1 MNNSKKI
8 LIYTEKSEEARKRKC
23 VLAIKKQNKRS
34 VKGTFTLADSE
45 KTFTSLSST
54 KKLSLISINAALY
67 AVAIAV
73 TSPIPTPWG
82 VGHFRPGVV
91 IPAFFTVVFGPIIG
105 GVGAAIGCFLG
116 DFALSFFGLT
126 TPLLSL
132 IAGVPGNFGGFYVL
146 GWLISKRRSLASFV
160 ISSFVALIV
169 GNLVAAL
176 GVLAYFWFIVP
187 SWASW
192 PMNMKIAVVSGL
204 TLFWVVTMVIF
215 VIPLVPIIVSYV
227 EPSLR
232 RMGMIGEVSNLTWN
246 SSFSLI
252 KSTVSIALILAAI
265 YCLVAL
271 TPGGAMI
278 FAGVLPPEIL
288 LIGSVVVSASG
299 FIFTYLMK
307 KVERFSSLK

>member
-1 MNNSKKI
+1 M
-8 LIYTEKSEEARKRKC
+8 
-23 VLAIKKQNKRS
+23 
-34 VKGTFTLADSE
+34 
-45 KTFTSLSST
+45 SST

>member
-1 MNNSKKI
+1 MDPTGRHVKMRGANETAVQLNH
-8 LIYTEKSEEARKRKC
+8 EKNQIQLSAAKR
-23 VLAIKKQNKRS
+23 L
-34 VKGTFTLADSE
+34 T
-45 KTFTSLSST
+45 
-54 KKLSLISINAALY
+54 LISVNAALY
-67 AVAIAV
+67 AVAIAI

-105 GVGAAIGCFLG
+105 GVGAAIGCFIG

-132 IAGVPGNFGGFYVL
+132 IAGVPGNFAGFYVL
-146 GWLISKRRSLASFV
+146 GWLISKRRSLASFIV
-160 ISSFVALIV
+160 SSFIALIV

-176 GVLAYFWFIVP
+176 GVLAYFWFVVP

-192 PMNMKIAVVSGL
+192 PVNMKIAVVSGL

-227 EPSLR
+227 EPSLK
-232 RMGMIGEVSNLTWN
+232 RMGLEGSSSLKWSN
-246 SSFSLI
+246 SSGLI
-252 KSTVSIALILAAI
+252 KSSIGTSLILAAI
-265 YCLVAL
+265 YCLVSL
-271 TPGGAMI
+271 TPGGKMI

-288 LIGSVVVSASG
+288 LIGSIVVFASG
-299 FIFTYLMK
+299 FIFMYLMK
-307 KVERFSSLK
+307 KVERFSSSK

>member
-1 MNNSKKI
+1 MDQQKI
-8 LIYTEKSEEARKRKC
+8 RR
-23 VLAIKKQNKRS
+23 
-34 VKGTFTLADSE
+34 VKETFTLADNKE
-45 KTFTSLSST
+45 LHAALSAT
-54 KKLSLISINAALY
+54 KQLSLISINAALY

-132 IAGVPGNFGGFYVL
+132 IAGVPGNFVGFYVL
-146 GWLISKRRSLASFV
+146 GLLISKRRSLASFV
-160 ISSFVALIV
+160 MSSFVALIV

-176 GVLAYFWFIVP
+176 GVLAYFWFVVP

-192 PMNMKIAVVSGL
+192 PMSMKIAVVSGL

-215 VIPLVPIIVSYV
+215 VVPLVPIIVSYV
-227 EPSLR
+227 EPSLK
-232 RMGMIGEVSNLTWN
+232 RMGIGEVSNLSWSN
-246 SSFSLI
+246 SISLI

-265 YCLVAL
+265 YSLVAL
-271 TPGGAMI
+271 SPGGKMI

-288 LIGSVVVSASG
+288 LIGSVVVFASG

-307 KVERFSSLK
+307 KVERFSSLR